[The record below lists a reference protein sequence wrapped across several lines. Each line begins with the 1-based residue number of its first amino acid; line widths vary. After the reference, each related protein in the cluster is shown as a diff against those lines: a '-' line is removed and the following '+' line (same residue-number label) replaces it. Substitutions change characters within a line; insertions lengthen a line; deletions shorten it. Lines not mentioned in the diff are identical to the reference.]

1 MKNVQIVLFN
11 MSLIELSIRKVK
23 GRLLTNTTMRNG
35 IIFSFFSFLNSGVSF
50 LILLIL
56 ANFLSPNEYGE
67 LNLFNSLLSILLVLI
82 SLSSDGLISIDF
94 FQKDII
100 GLRKTINAVLLL
112 SIGSFIVLTFIL
124 IIFSCILSIAIG
136 ISTYYQWLALLVC
149 FLQNVAAVNLNI
161 WRLEEKPFSYG
172 IFSLLIV
179 IFNLFFT
186 LFFVASM
193 DWGWAGRVYAQ
204 ILVGGIFF
212 IISFFLL
219 IRGGY
224 LKFILPTKNDFKSAL
239 HFGIPL
245 IPHSMS
251 FWLKQGLDKYVINFY
266 HASAAVGVFSF
277 SMNFSS
283 ILQIVGTA
291 FNATNSVFIFKQ
303 LSKDKQQAIP
313 LLRKQTKMMIIIFGL
328 ITLLLLIGCS
338 IFLPIFFPNYSN
350 AVYYLFPLCGASFFS
365 CIYLLFVNFL
375 FFYKKTKVLM
385 IITFS
390 ISLIH
395 CALSL
400 FLTKYSIE
408 YTAYISLFT
417 SFLTAL
423 LVYLYSRKY
432 CKLF

>member
-1 MKNVQIVLFN
+1 MG
-11 MSLIELSIRKVK
+11 LIELSIRKVK
-23 GRLLTNTTMRNG
+23 GRLLTNTTVRNG

-56 ANFLSPNEYGE
+56 ANFLLPNEYGE

-94 FQKDII
+94 FQKDIQ

-112 SIGSFIVLTFIL
+112 SIGSFLILTFIL
-124 IIFSCILSIAIG
+124 ILFSNILSIVIG

-172 IFSLLIV
+172 IFSLLVV

-186 LFFVASM
+186 LFFVVSLR
-193 DWGWAGRVYAQ
+193 WGWSGRVYAQ

-224 LKFILPTKNDFKSAL
+224 LKFILPTKNDIKSAL

-245 IPHSMS
+245 VPHSIS
-251 FWLKQGLDKYVINFY
+251 FWLKQGLDKYVINYY
-266 HASAAVGVFSF
+266 HSSAAVGIFSF
-277 SMNFSS
+277 SMNFSN
-283 ILQIVGTA
+283 ILQIIGTA

-303 LSKDKQQAIP
+303 LSKNRQQAIP

-328 ITLLLLIGCS
+328 ITLLLLVGCS
-338 IFLPIFFPNYSN
+338 IFLPLFFPSYSD

-375 FFYKKTKVLM
+375 FFYKKTKTLM

-395 CALSL
+395 CVLSL

>member
-204 ILVGGIFF
+204 ILF
-212 IISFFLL
+212 
-219 IRGGY
+219 
-224 LKFILPTKNDFKSAL
+224 
-239 HFGIPL
+239 
-245 IPHSMS
+245 
-251 FWLKQGLDKYVINFY
+251 
-266 HASAAVGVFSF
+266 
-277 SMNFSS
+277 
-283 ILQIVGTA
+283 
-291 FNATNSVFIFKQ
+291 
-303 LSKDKQQAIP
+303 
-313 LLRKQTKMMIIIFGL
+313 
-328 ITLLLLIGCS
+328 
-338 IFLPIFFPNYSN
+338 
-350 AVYYLFPLCGASFFS
+350 
-365 CIYLLFVNFL
+365 
-375 FFYKKTKVLM
+375 
-385 IITFS
+385 
-390 ISLIH
+390 
-395 CALSL
+395 
-400 FLTKYSIE
+400 
-408 YTAYISLFT
+408 
-417 SFLTAL
+417 
-423 LVYLYSRKY
+423 
-432 CKLF
+432 